1 MESISFQLPTQHS
14 PGEDDFDTRPTAVAD
29 WVAQLPM
36 GNIGEAARQV
46 YMAIK
51 QSNSL
56 SIPPGDRLAMLEH
69 LAEPL
74 AIILAALRRHY
85 ADSHFPLPVRSQRT
99 AEFSR
104 ELLRQVVM
112 GYQAVLDG
120 EEQRSWLFRLGHHR
134 MWRLSVHRL
143 LHYLG
148 ELLCSV
154 RMVHRPY
161 PAGVWLAVHK
171 LYREVLQHG
180 RSLERIAL
188 PWKGGVSE
196 SLEDAYKSLLLL
208 TLLEPHLFTRVQL
221 ESVTALMPLWLKHV
235 QLLPPEQL
243 GAETGGYCIRLDH
256 DTPYTVSSELCSGGA
271 TDSSQ
276 TLHLDLAQL
285 EQLILTVLSREGE
298 SLSLP
303 GASQRLSR
311 ETLETLSQCWRVPR
325 SERDERYRSD
335 RPLQVALGLSA
346 IFNLLRGQEAAQ
358 QAGITDQQ
366 MGDDLEPL
374 LPSDSGSKRKP
385 LRKEQGAV
393 WDVIFA
399 GTDVIPNAWA
409 VDHEE
414 REYRFISA
422 HELDYNARGHC
433 LEFRREDVAL
443 LDVGE
448 LVAITDEEGKLQLS
462 SVRWLQDREDVILV
476 GLMRLATELEPV
488 LVVVEKTESS
498 QQETALGCLL
508 AIGDDGRPQL
518 FMPHLPSQ
526 REHDFR
532 LVVERK
538 KIPLILQERV
548 ALSPLFQACHFLVA
562 DRDGQTLLAEADSM
576 ELLNRTLMDIVHN
589 QAVPDHPRAAD
600 DFSDLWSGL

>member
-1 MESISFQLPTQHS
+1 MESISFQLPSQHP
-14 PGEDDFDTRPTAVAD
+14 PGADDFDTRPAAVAD

-36 GNIGEAARQV
+36 GNIGAAAKQV
-46 YMAIK
+46 YLAIK

-56 SIPPGDRLAMLEH
+56 RIPPGDRLAMLEH

-85 ADSHFPLPVRSQRT
+85 ADSHFPLPARSLRT

-104 ELLRQVVM
+104 ELLRQVIM

-171 LYREVLQHG
+171 LYREALRHG

-188 PWKGGVSE
+188 PWEGDVSE
-196 SLEDAYKSLLLL
+196 SLEEAYKRLLLL
-208 TLLEPHLFTRVQL
+208 TLLEPHLFTRAQL
-221 ESVTALMPLWLKHV
+221 ESVVALMPLWQKHV
-235 QLLPPEQL
+235 QLLTPEQV
-243 GAETGGYCIRLDH
+243 GADTGGYCLRLDQ
-256 DTPYTVSSELCSGGA
+256 DTPYTVSSELCSGEA
-271 TDSSQ
+271 VEI
-276 TLHLDLAQL
+276 LHLDLVQL
-285 EQLILTVLSREGE
+285 KQLLERALTTPGE
-298 SLSLP
+298 SLALP
-303 GASQRLSR
+303 GSSQRLSR
-311 ETLETLSQCWRVPR
+311 ETVETLRQCWRIPR

-346 IFNLLRGQEAAQ
+346 IFNLLRVQQEGQ

-374 LPSDSGSKRKP
+374 LSSDSGSRRKP
-385 LRKEQGAV
+385 QRQERGAV

-399 GTDVIPNAWA
+399 GTDVFPNAWA
-409 VDHEE
+409 IDHAE

-422 HELDYNARGHC
+422 HELDYNERGHC
-433 LEFRREDVAL
+433 LELRREDVEL

-448 LVAITDEEGKLQLS
+448 LVAIRNEDDKLQLY
-462 SVRWLQDREDVILV
+462 SVRWLQDRDDVLLV
-476 GLMRLATELEPV
+476 GLMRLATEVEPV

-526 REHDFR
+526 REHQFR

-538 KIPLILQERV
+538 KIPLLLQDRV
-548 ALSPLFQACHFLVA
+548 ELSPLFQACHFLVA
-562 DRDGQTLLAEADSM
+562 DRQGQTLLAEVSSL
-576 ELLNRTLMDIVHN
+576 EHINSTLMDIVHN
-589 QAVPDHPRAAD
+589 EAVPDTPRAAD